1 MAVGRR
7 GGRPGA
13 DRGTAPLASGAP
25 RSRVLHP
32 GRLPDAD
39 PGRAPPV
46 ARSSPAGLLR
56 PPVSGGIPV
65 RLGQHPPGA
74 VGLDACRGRDRGP
87 AADRLGAR
95 VAGPLSP
102 AARLVV
108 AAGGAVGLPVLP
120 AGAVA
125 HPVVGGGHP
134 VPPDLHLPVPRDL
147 GPAASAAGEQPLVRP
162 LGRGRDRRGTP
173 VPGTRGAVPGGARLR
188 GRGVRRGGRPA
199 QDRRGVPEPPRRVGA
214 PRRADRRL
222 RGGAPRARTDRQC
235 LAGLGGGV
243 GRARRQLPGPQ
254 RRPGLRRGALGG
266 PGSEHH
272 RHPDDLG
279 GGSRLDRPRGGRGPH
294 VVPLPLGCLGLAA
307 AAGLHVGG
315 RRPALR
321 RSDRSGLRRGVG
333 TDPALL
339 RGHRAGARG
348 RPRPGGACGDVRSP
362 VP

>member
-1 MAVGRR
+1 MLTL
-7 GGRPGA
+7 GGRPLSVDLLMQDYSGHLFPGGFLI
-13 DRGTAPLASGAP
+13 RLGSTHLAPLDWAT
-25 RSRVLHP
+25 
-32 GRLPDAD
+32 
-39 PGRAPPV
+39 
-46 ARSSPAGLLR
+46 
-56 PPVSGGIPV
+56 
-65 RLGQHPPGA
+65 
-74 VGLDACRGRDRGP
+74 CRGRDRGP
-87 AADRLGAR
+87 AADRAR
-95 VAGPLSP
+95 RSRGWSSAACCP
-102 AARLVV
+102 ASWWRL
-108 AAGGAVGLPVLP
+108 AVLCDLPVLP
-120 AGAVA
+120 AGACG
-125 HPVVGGGHP
+125 PPSGGRWP
-134 VPPDLHLPVPRDL
+134 SSTSRSDLPVPRDL

-162 LGRGRDRRGTP
+162 PGRGRDRRGAP
-173 VPGTRGAVPGGARLR
+173 VPGTRGLYPVVLGFVAVAFAEAVGLR
-188 GRGVRRGGRPA
+188 

-222 RGGAPRARTDRQC
+222 RGGAPRTGTDRQC

-348 RPRPGGACGDVRSP
+348 RPRPGGARGDVRSP